1 MSHDLHPTGHSHT
14 DPHHADGAP
23 HGTLRDYVTGFA
35 LSAILTA
42 IPFWLVMAQPLDTGV
57 TAALVVAFAM
67 VQVVVHMVYFLHMSP
82 KSDAGWTMV
91 SLVFTIIVLV
101 IAIAGTIWVM
111 YNMDWYMMPGMITGQ
126 PAG

>member
-1 MSHDLHPTGHSHT
+1 MRNSAVHD
-14 DPHHADGAP
+14 DQCVQFP
-23 HGTLRDYVTGFA
+23 HGTRRDYVTGFL
-35 LSAILTA
+35 LSVILTA
-42 IPFWLVMAQPLDTGV
+42 IPF
-57 TAALVVAFAM
+57 LVVMTGGFASARFTAFFVLAFAV
-67 VQVVVHMVYFLHMSP
+67 VQIIVHMIYFLHMSP